1 MQNSIMIYYVAIFL
15 AAIFAWIAQKL
26 GKKSNKGFKLNY
38 FFWILSMGVFVVLF
52 GLRKCG
58 VAVDDVSYKR
68 IFENTAAN
76 GFIGQFL
83 ETTMEPGYLLL
94 NYIVS
99 LFTDNFQVMIFIV
112 TLIPVFLYYKA
123 LEYESDK
130 ISMFWGVFLL
140 GTILEYITS
149 YIMEKLFHAR
159 WWDYGD
165 HRFHINGRVS
175 LTTSLGFGALGLIL
189 VYFFN
194 PFFLK
199 IIKNIPTIIFNII
212 MIIVFVIFIVDIVT
226 SYVIISNL
234 KKEGYSNIKDITE
247 KANEE
252 VKKVLRNKSIFNRRL
267 LNAFPHLK
275 FIIKDKKN

>member
-1 MQNSIMIYYVAIFL
+1 MFRVFYIFIIYAIIGWLMEVAIVSVKKRKITARGFL
-15 AAIFAWIAQKL
+15 IGPWCPIYGFGALFITFLLQK
-26 GKKSNKGFKLNY
+26 Y
-38 FFWILSMGVFVVLF
+38 YEDPIVLF
-52 GLRKCG
+52 IM
-58 VAVDDVSYKR
+58 S
-68 IFENTAAN
+68 
-76 GFIGQFL
+76 
-83 ETTMEPGYLLL
+83 
-94 NYIVS
+94 
-99 LFTDNFQVMIFIV
+99 
-112 TLIPVFLYYKA
+112 
-123 LEYESDK
+123 
-130 ISMFWGVFLL
+130 FLL

-149 YIMEKLFHAR
+149 YLMEKLFHAR
-159 WWDYGD
+159 WWDYSD